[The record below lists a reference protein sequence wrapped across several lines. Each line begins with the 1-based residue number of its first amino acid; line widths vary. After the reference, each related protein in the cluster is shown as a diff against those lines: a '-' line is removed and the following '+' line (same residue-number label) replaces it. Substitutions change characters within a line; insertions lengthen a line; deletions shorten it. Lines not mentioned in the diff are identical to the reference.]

1 MYRAQMTDTELEE
14 YYMQG
19 EFKPSFTYVLHPK
32 HMTDSE
38 LDELFKMADEGLLS
52 ESLST
57 ALIKEF
63 ILRLPAV
70 IKNVKESK

>member
-38 LDELFKMADEGLLS
+38 LDELVKMTDEDYL
-52 ESLST
+52 
-57 ALIKEF
+57 
-63 ILRLPAV
+63 V
-70 IKNVKESK
+70 NH